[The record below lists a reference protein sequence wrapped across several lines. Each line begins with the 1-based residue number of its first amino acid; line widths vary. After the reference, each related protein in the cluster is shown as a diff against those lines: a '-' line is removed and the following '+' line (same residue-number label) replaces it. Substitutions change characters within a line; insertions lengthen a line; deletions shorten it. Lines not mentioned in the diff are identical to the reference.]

1 MRAAY
6 FKEKCKY
13 KFDDIV
19 KLLNRCGADESEE
32 KHGII
37 EKLILLQII
46 KKVQKKYTDGD
57 EIIENYETILPP
69 EKDKQA
75 IYVFNY
81 VGIIKL
87 EGIYVI
93 CYPKYFKEVPD
104 SNDVPSSS
112 KLSYVIK
119 SIEKY
124 KKSKSY
130 RQEDFVRDSDSY
142 KEGDFLAIAITLLND
157 YYENGLYINSKKVI
171 ENNGN
176 GDIDWER
183 TIENNMPFVS
193 NGIPYYINCK
203 TSRRK
208 VDQKDFFT
216 ELHKRI
222 LNDIAIKLT
231 GENDDS
237 SMSVDMSELLG
248 VPITRFEM
256 DSNFNFDDNE
266 IKEYVL
272 NKIDSELKIQFFSR
286 KQELLKIFK
295 QYIGGFFGNEYNSEF
310 YFGTNSFHVIWEDA
324 CKKAFND
331 CLNEKAS
338 VINEKYKIFKN
349 LPSDQNKK
357 IIDLISKPLWTY
369 SQLESEETLIPD
381 GICLGF
387 KDNKVT
393 FNIIDAKYYCPTLE
407 KNKKPQ
413 GVPGIESITKQYL
426 YQMAYEKYLL
436 PRYFKNINNYFLIP
450 YDSEDKEFIMKKG
463 DIQLDFM
470 PKELT
475 NIKVRYLK
483 ADTILK
489 AYLSERIFAIN
500 LLD

>member
-6 FKEKCKY
+6 FKEKYKY

-19 KLLNRCGADESEE
+19 KQLNRCGADESEE
-32 KHGII
+32 KHTII

-46 KKVQKKYTDGD
+46 KKVQKKFIDGD
-57 EIIENYETILPP
+57 EIIENYEMVLPP
-69 EKDKQA
+69 ENDKQA

-93 CYPKYFKEVPD
+93 CYPKYFKEVSD
-104 SNDVPSSS
+104 CNDVPSSS

-130 RQEDFVRDSDSY
+130 HQEDFVRDLNSDI
-142 KEGDFLAIAITLLND
+142 EGDFLSIAITLLND
-157 YYENGLYINSKKVI
+157 YSENGLYINSKKVI
-171 ENNGN
+171 ETNGG

-183 TIENNMPFVS
+183 TIENNMAFLS
-193 NGIPYYINCK
+193 NGNPYYISCK

-208 VDQKDFFT
+208 IDQKDFFT

-231 GENDDS
+231 SENDDGS
-237 SMSVDMSELLG
+237 TSVDMSELLG
-248 VPITRFEM
+248 VQIIRFEM
-256 DSNFNFDDNE
+256 DNNIDFNDTE
-266 IKEYVL
+266 IKEYAL

-295 QYIGGFFGNEYNSEF
+295 QYISGFFGNEYNREF

-324 CKKAFND
+324 CKMAFND
-331 CLNEKAS
+331 CLNEKVG
-338 VINEKYKIFKN
+338 VINKKYKIFKN
-349 LPSDQNKK
+349 LPSNQNKK
-357 IIDLISKPLWTY
+357 IIDLISKPMWTY
-369 SQLESEETLIPD
+369 SQFESEETLIPD

-426 YQMAYEKYLL
+426 YQMSYKKFLF
-436 PRYFKNINNYFLIP
+436 PKYFKSINNYFLIP
-450 YDSEDKEFIMKKG
+450 YDSEDKEFIIKKG
-463 DIQLDFM
+463 NVELDFM

-483 ADTILK
+483 ADAILK
-489 AYLSERIFAIN
+489 AYLSERIFAID